1 MTRPGKHLGI
11 DYGSERVGLAI
22 SDPDARLVFPFKTL
36 YNRSQ
41 QQVADEV
48 AALVAELEV
57 AQVVVGLPLHPPD
70 AHGQEPLS
78 LRQARNFVKRLT
90 RRVAVP
96 VTTVDETLTSHA
108 ARDDLADLPHM
119 NGKDRRLVLDQHAAA
134 HLLQRHL
141 DMNGPPGGPAP
152 PATADTD

>member
-1 MTRPGKHLGI
+1 MKHLGI
-11 DYGSERVGLAI
+11 DYGTERVGLAI

-41 QQVADEV
+41 QQVADEI
-48 AALVAELEV
+48 AALVIEHGVE
-57 AQVVVGLPLHPPD
+57 QVVVGLPLHPPD
-70 AHGQEPLS
+70 AEGQEPLS

-90 RRVAVP
+90 RRLAVP
-96 VTTVDETLTSHA
+96 VTTVDETLTSCA

-119 NGKDRRLVLDQHAAA
+119 NGRDRRKVLDQHAAA

-141 DMNGPPGGPAP
+141 DSLGRTPAP
-152 PATADTD
+152 SPPARDEIA

>member
-1 MTRPGKHLGI
+1 MKHLGV
-11 DYGSERVGLAI
+11 DYGTERVGLAI

-41 QQVADEV
+41 QQVADEI
-48 AALVAELEV
+48 AALVVEHGVE
-57 AQVVVGLPLHPPD
+57 QVVVGLPLHPPD
-70 AHGQEPLS
+70 AEGQEPLS
-78 LRQARNFVKRLT
+78 LRQARNFVKRLA

-96 VTTVDETLTSHA
+96 VTTVDETLTSCA

-119 NGKDRRLVLDQHAAA
+119 NGRDRRMVLDRHAAQ

-141 DMNGPPGGPAP
+141 DLTRRPAAPSP
-152 PATADTD
+152 PASDDAD